1 MTVNHEVEG
10 SSPSLAVI
18 ELIYLSQC
26 KSQLS
31 RIQPRAL
38 SGELSSSSQAK
49 ILVPGKSQVSLK
61 VVKIKLLSHP
71 RRSGSR
77 ALVGI
82 RAGLK

>member
-1 MTVNHEVEG
+1 MAVNHDVGG

-38 SGELSSSSQAK
+38 SRELSNSSQVK
-49 ILVPGKSQVSLK
+49 ILVPDKSQVSLK
-61 VVKIKLLSHP
+61 VIKVKLLSHP
-71 RRSGSR
+71 RQSGSR
-77 ALVGI
+77 MLVGI